1 MELFNSEGTSINKA
15 MLEMATPP
23 QDEVSARSQALPQN
37 QASPSSAI
45 PVAFQNGVSPSS
57 SGQAS
62 PNQIPVQVSPAA
74 TFPQMQASPNQASSL
89 NQVPPH
95 PPFTQNPARPDE
107 TYTQTQST
115 SYQAQGQGRP
125 SQALGQNQISPTLP
139 NQLLTKSQASVNQ
152 RNQTSFNQSVGQN
165 QAKSYPA
172 SAPSQ
177 ISPQKRAS
185 PNQAPPQSQ
194 ASPNHPTPP
203 NRINQAPT
211 QSRAS
216 SNQAPHQRG
225 ASSNQAPPQ
234 SRASPNQAFSSNQA
248 PPQNQAFAQNQA
260 PPQNQAFA
268 QNQAL
273 PQNRGQGQISPNQN
287 IHLSQIPPNQAFS
300 QNRVTPNQGFA
311 QKNSTTQQIS
321 PQISS
326 NQNNNAARASHNKA
340 LGHDQTQP
348 QKQPSP
354 NQAFSGGSINQTL
367 AHKPP
372 QSCQA
377 PPQNRAPS
385 NQNANRHQA
394 VRQNTTQSREAP
406 LQGQPAQTGV
416 VQGHSN
422 SFANTMEKTPQSSV
436 ALPNSRFC
444 NAAVPKVA
452 QNSQENNVSNTSAN
466 ATRKASQCPAP
477 QTNNPGGFSKG
488 VSTPQVI
495 TSQHPT
501 SKNRAALLHS
511 TTSQGHTSQ
520 GPRSSLITSQEPASS
535 VITSQGATSSTSASR
550 NEMGG
555 PSFLAQFSKTRSN
568 SSASSTSKNSFHS
581 EENWD
586 ELDTN
591 TDDTNR
597 KLNELQSPDNTI
609 SSEKTKDTGQSN
621 KPGSSVQ
628 SEKEQTQTKNNP
640 KNFAF
645 GQSGAGK
652 VSSMPAEINSRSL
665 KEKGVKVYA
674 KELRS
679 IKTKIF
685 EQEKVLSISGPK
697 QREAVE
703 MYQTRE
709 KVNLVSK

>member
-1 MELFNSEGTSINKA
+1 

-23 QDEVSARSQALPQN
+23 PDEVSARSQVLPQN

-74 TFPQMQASPNQASSL
+74 TFPQMQTSPNQASSL

-95 PPFTQNPARPDE
+95 PPFTQNPARPDK
-107 TYTQTQST
+107 TYTQTQAT
-115 SYQAQGQGRP
+115 SYQAQVQGRP

-152 RNQTSFNQSVGQN
+152 RNQTSFNQGVGQN

-177 ISPQKRAS
+177 ISPQKRVS
-185 PNQAPPQSQ
+185 LNQAPPQSQ

-216 SNQAPHQRG
+216 SNQAPRQRG

-234 SRASPNQAFSSNQA
+234 SRASPNQAFASNQL

-260 PPQNQAFA
+260 P
-268 QNQAL
+268 

-287 IHLSQIPPNQAFS
+287 IHLSQIPPNQAFG
-300 QNRVTPNQGFA
+300 QNRVNPNQGFA

-321 PQISS
+321 SPISPQISS
-326 NQNNNAARASHNKA
+326 NQNNNASQASHNKA
-340 LGHDQTQP
+340 FGHDQTQP

-372 QSCQA
+372 QSYQA
-377 PPQNRAPS
+377 PPENRAPS

-422 SFANTMEKTPQSSV
+422 SFTNTMEKTPQSSV

-452 QNSQENNVSNTSAN
+452 QNSQENNLSNTSPN
-466 ATRKASQCPAP
+466 AIRMASQCPAS

-501 SKNRAALLHS
+501 SKNRAALPHS

-520 GPRSSLITSQEPASS
+520 GPGSSLITSQEPASS
-535 VITSQGATSSTSASR
+535 IITSQGATSSTSASR

-568 SSASSTSKNSFHS
+568 SNASSTSKNSFHS

-597 KLNELQSPDNTI
+597 NLNELQSPDNTI
-609 SSEKTKDTGQSN
+609 GSEKTKDTGQSN
-621 KPGSSVQ
+621 KPRSSAQ
-628 SEKEQTQTKNNP
+628 SKKEQTQTKNNP

-665 KEKGVKVYA
+665 PEKGVKVNA
-674 KELRS
+674 KGLRS
-679 IKTKIF
+679 VKTKLL

-697 QREAVE
+697 QREALE
-703 MYQTRE
+703 MYKTRE
-709 KVNLVSK
+709 KRNLISK